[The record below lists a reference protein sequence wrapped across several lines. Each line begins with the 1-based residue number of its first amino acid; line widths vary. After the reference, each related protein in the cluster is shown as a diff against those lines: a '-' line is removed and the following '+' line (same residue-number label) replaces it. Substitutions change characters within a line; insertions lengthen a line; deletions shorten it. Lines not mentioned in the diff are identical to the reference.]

1 MKSLEIVGYKRANLG
16 KKASKDLRAEAQVPC
31 VLYGGTDHV
40 HFHAPMILFRDL
52 LYTPD
57 AYQVTLNIE
66 GSLYTAILQEA
77 QFHPVNEMILHVDFL
92 EIIEGKAITIEV
104 PIKFEGNSPGVQKGG
119 KLLQKLR
126 KIKLRG
132 QASDI
137 PDYILIDITDLDL
150 GKSVKVNELKAG
162 KFAIL
167 NNPSLPVATVEI
179 PRSLRGKV
187 EA

>member
-16 KKASKDLRAEAQVPC
+16 KKASKDLRADAQVPC
-31 VLYGGTDHV
+31 VLYGGTDQV

-66 GSLYTAILQEA
+66 GDLYTAILQEA

-92 EIIEGKAITIEV
+92 EIIAGKAITIEV

-132 QASDI
+132 QAADI
-137 PDYILIDITDLDL
+137 PDYIHIDISDLDL
-150 GKSVKVNELKAG
+150 GRSVKVSELKVEKAT
-162 KFAIL
+162 IL